1 MVPGEHISNPKAA
14 ESGTAAN
21 PCSRFTDLATAILDA
36 DVDAG
41 WVEPLLDHPELEA
54 VTVWTRSFGDAAVH
68 PLASAGPRTEHQ
80 EEMFESIAASM
91 FESNAL
97 EPDIRASPRG
107 TTAGVRLDDTTMITF
122 LAPTTEIDETVVL
135 AEALT
140 TCLRAPLIAAIRGH
154 ELRRLGRDLAHHREL
169 ERRIAERLSFIPD
182 TKALGLAIEELT
194 ATIFEIEYA
203 GIYFLDPAT
212 RNLRLVGNKGLQD
225 WEIAD
230 AERTAWDRHPGRVIR
245 TGEMV
250 HVHDTQTDPDNRSS
264 TSARRVEIRSR
275 CYLPVKADGEIV
287 GALGLAS
294 SRVGAFDQRHVD
306 GLGFLGDLAGLT
318 WLRLQEETR
327 RRRRDRILVAAGD
340 AAELLLESREWRD
353 SIPTVLELIE
363 SSFQSDLARFASHDG
378 LRCGRDDG
386 RTAIPASFIDAVVA
400 STSGGLVGDG
410 STPVPGFDA
419 GPKTSYVAVPIV
431 ARDTPR
437 GILLVEDMNRVRVH
451 DQSSIAA
458 LRNFADSIASTM
470 AREELEHEL
479 VHAQRM
485 EAVGLLA
492 GGIAHDFNNLL
503 WPIMVHAT
511 TLADGERDERRIRM
525 LDDIQLAARRGAEL
539 VDQILF
545 LSRRRVITE
554 QETPLCDLAREAID
568 LLRPSTPDGIRI
580 ESRIEDETATVR
592 GDRTAVTRVIQ
603 NLVSN
608 ARHAIGSANGVIK
621 VSLRPSND
629 GRNEV
634 LLVVEDD
641 GGGIPDGIRKNLFD
655 PYFSTRQSGRGTG
668 LGLTIVHR
676 VVTELGGE
684 IDVESEPGVGTTF
697 TVRLP
702 RREGRITRAPR
713 PPVETPTG
721 TERILLVDDD
731 PMVLQTSRA
740 LVSSLGYETVVAPG
754 VDEGLLAF
762 DERMAAGSPIDLVL
776 TDLTM
781 PDRNG
786 IELISDL
793 RQRGFKGPLVL
804 ITGFGDESAAAAIAA
819 GTDQILKKPI
829 SREELGVCIRNL
841 LDSAD

>member
-1 MVPGEHISNPKAA
+1 MAPGEKTSPSKAA
-14 ESGTAAN
+14 EDRTAPSPSAT
-21 PCSRFTDLATAILDA
+21 FADLASTIIDA
-36 DVDAG
+36 DVASG
-41 WVEPLLDHPELEA
+41 WLEPLLDHSELQA
-54 VTVWTRSFGDAAVH
+54 LTVWTRSVGEDVVQW
-68 PLASAGPRTEHQ
+68 LATAGPRTEEQ
-80 EEMFESIAASM
+80 ETGFEAVARFM
-91 FESNAL
+91 FESNSMDPAVH
-97 EPDIRASPRG
+97 ASPHG
-107 TTAGVRLDDTTMITF
+107 ATAGLRLDDATLITVLVTM
-122 LAPTTEIDETVVL
+122 TEVDETRAF
-135 AEALT
+135 AESFMT
-140 TCLRAPLIAAIRGH
+140 HLRAPLLAAIRGH

-182 TKALGLAIEELT
+182 TEALGLAVEELA

-212 RNLRLVGNKGLQD
+212 RNLRLVGNRGLTD
-225 WEIAD
+225 WEIED

-250 HVHDTQTDPDNRSS
+250 HVHDTHDDPDNRSS
-264 TSARRVEIRSR
+264 TSARRVDIRSR

-287 GALGLAS
+287 GALGIAS
-294 SRVGAFDQRHVD
+294 AHVSAFDQRHVD
-306 GLGFLGDLAGLT
+306 GLRFLGDLAGLT

-340 AAELLLESREWRD
+340 AADLLLRSRDWRE
-353 SIPTVLELIE
+353 SIPMVLELIK
-363 SSFQSDLARFASHDG
+363 SSFQTEIVRFASIDG
-378 LRCGRDDG
+378 LRFGGEGR
-386 RTAIPASFIDAVVA
+386 RSPIPASFIEAVVA
-400 STSGGLVGDG
+400 SDSGGIVGDG
-410 STPVPGFDA
+410 SSPVPGFDA
-419 GPKTSYVAVPIV
+419 GPKTSYAAVPIV
-431 ARDTPR
+431 VRDQPR
-437 GILLVEDMNRVRVH
+437 GILLVEDVNRVRVH
-451 DQSSIAA
+451 DESSIAA
-458 LRNFADSIASTM
+458 LRNFAESIAATM
-470 AREELEHEL
+470 AREEVEHEL

-511 TLADGERDERRIRM
+511 TLGDGETDERRIRM

-568 LLRPSTPDGIRI
+568 LMRPSIPDRIRI

-608 ARHAIGSANGVIK
+608 ARHAIGTADGVIK
-621 VSLRPSND
+621 VSLRPSKD
-629 GRNEV
+629 DRGEV
-634 LLVVEDD
+634 LLEVQDD
-641 GGGIPDGIRKNLFD
+641 GEGIPEEIRQNLFD
-655 PYFSTRQSGRGTG
+655 PYFSTRRSGRGTG

-684 IDVESEPGVGTTF
+684 IDVDSEPGVGTTF

-702 RREGRITRAPR
+702 RREGRVTHAPR
-713 PPVETPTG
+713 KPVETQTG

-762 DERMAAGSPIDLVL
+762 DERTAANSPIDLVL

-781 PDRNG
+781 PGRSG

-793 RQRGFKGPLVL
+793 RTRGFEGPLVL
-804 ITGFGDESAAAAIAA
+804 ITGFGDESATAAIEA
-819 GTDQILKKPI
+819 GADRILRKPI
-829 SREELGVCIRNL
+829 SRDELGVCIRSL
-841 LDSAD
+841 LDATG

>member
-1 MVPGEHISNPKAA
+1 MASGERTSRRNTDDAPRPGLTARGFAELASAIIDTDVDADWLDPLIDHPDLAA
-14 ESGTAAN
+14 ADAWTCPVGEDSIRRLTGVGPRTDAQAGVFSLVAGSMFDSGTMD
-21 PCSRFTDLATAILDA
+21 SIVRTDPTGTTIGMRLDDATLITALISSTPTSAPSEIATAI
-36 DVDAG
+36 
-41 WVEPLLDHPELEA
+41 
-54 VTVWTRSFGDAAVH
+54 
-68 PLASAGPRTEHQ
+68 
-80 EEMFESIAASM
+80 
-91 FESNAL
+91 
-97 EPDIRASPRG
+97 
-107 TTAGVRLDDTTMITF
+107 TTH
-122 LAPTTEIDETVVL
+122 
-135 AEALT
+135 
-140 TCLRAPLIAAIRGH
+140 LRAPLLAAIRGH
-154 ELRRLGRDLAHHREL
+154 DLRRLGRDLAHHREL
-169 ERRIAERLSFIPD
+169 EHRIAERLSFIPD
-182 TKALGLAIEELT
+182 TESLGLAIEELA
-194 ATIFEIEYA
+194 ATIFEIEFA
-203 GIYFLDPAT
+203 GIYFLDPTT
-212 RNLRLVGNKGLQD
+212 RNLRLVGNKGLAD

-250 HVHDTQTDPDNRSS
+250 HVHDTHDDPDNRSS
-264 TSARRVEIRSR
+264 TSARRVDVRSR

-306 GLGFLGDLAGLT
+306 GLRFLGDLAGLT

-340 AAELLLESREWRD
+340 AADLLLETPDWRD

-378 LRCGRDDG
+378 LRFGRDDG
-386 RTAIPASFIDAVVA
+386 RPPIPASFIDAVVA
-400 STSGGLVGDG
+400 SDSGGIVGDG
-410 STPVPGFDA
+410 ATPVPGFES
-419 GPKTSYVAVPIV
+419 GPTTSHVAVPIIV
-431 ARDTPR
+431 RDTPR
-437 GILLVEDMNRVRVH
+437 GILLVEDVNRIRVH

-458 LRNFADSIASTM
+458 LRNFAESIASTM
-470 AREELEHEL
+470 AREELEDEL

-511 TLADGERDERRIRM
+511 TLADGENDERRASM

-554 QETPLCDLAREAID
+554 QETLLCDLVREALD
-568 LLRPSTPDGIRI
+568 LLRPSTPDCIRI

-608 ARHAIGSANGVIK
+608 ARHAIGSQGGVIK
-621 VSLRPSND
+621 VSLRTSAD
-629 GRNEV
+629 DRGEV
-634 LLVVEDD
+634 LLIVQDD
-641 GGGIPDGIRKNLFD
+641 GEGIPEAIRQNLFD

-684 IDVESEPGVGTTF
+684 IEVDSEIGVGTTF
-697 TVRLP
+697 TVHLP
-702 RREGRITRAPR
+702 RRER
-713 PPVETPTG
+713 PVPKPARTPAETPVG

-731 PMVLQTSRA
+731 SMVLQTSRA
-740 LVSSLGYETVVAPG
+740 LVSSLGYETIVASG

-762 DERMAAGSPIDLVL
+762 DAQAAAGRPIEFVL

-781 PDRNG
+781 PDRDG
-786 IELISDL
+786 IDLIRDL
-793 RQRGFKGPLVL
+793 RTRGFEGPLVL
-804 ITGFGDESAAAAIAA
+804 ITGFGDASATAAAEA
-819 GTDQILKKPI
+819 GADRILRKPI
-829 SREELGVCIRNL
+829 SREDLGICLRSL
-841 LDSAD
+841 LDSND

>member
-1 MVPGEHISNPKAA
+1 MTPGERTSRPNA
-14 ESGTAAN
+14 EEAPTAGI
-21 PCSRFTDLATAILDA
+21 PSVFFVELAVAIIDA
-36 DVDAG
+36 DVDTDCLD
-41 WVEPLLDHPELEA
+41 PLLAHPDIVA
-54 VTVWTRSFGDAAVH
+54 AAAWTRPGGEDGVGR
-68 PLASAGPRTEHQ
+68 LLYAGPRSHDHDGT
-80 EEMFESIAASM
+80 FRSVAGSM
-91 FESNAL
+91 FESHTMDSTVESTPAEATL
-97 EPDIRASPRG
+97 GI
-107 TTAGVRLDDTTMITF
+107 RLDDTTLITVR
-122 LAPTTEIDETVVL
+122 LRKTRLDAPTAL
-135 AEALT
+135 AAAISAH
-140 TCLRAPLIAAIRGH
+140 LRAPLLAAIRGH
-154 ELRRLGRDLAHHREL
+154 ELRRLGRDLAHHQEL

-182 TKALGLAIEELT
+182 TEALGLAIEELA
-194 ATIFEIEYA
+194 ATIFEIEFA

-212 RNLRLVGNKGLQD
+212 RNLRLVGNKGLED

-245 TGEMV
+245 TGELV
-250 HVHDTQTDPDNRSS
+250 HVHDTHDDPDNRSS
-264 TSARRVEIRSR
+264 TSARRVDIRSR

-294 SRVGAFDQRHVD
+294 SRVGAFDQRHVE
-306 GLGFLGDLAGLT
+306 GLDFLGGLAGLT

-340 AAELLLESREWRD
+340 AADLLLEARDWRD
-353 SIPTVLELIE
+353 SIPRVLELIE
-363 SSFQSDLARFASHDG
+363 SSFQSELARFASLDG
-378 LRCGRDDG
+378 LRFGRDDE
-386 RTAIPASFIDAVVA
+386 RASIPSSFIDAVVA
-400 STSGGLVGDG
+400 SASGGLVGDG
-410 STPVPGFDA
+410 SRPVPGFDS
-419 GPKTSYVAVPIV
+419 GPETSYVAVPIV
-431 ARDTPR
+431 VRDTPR
-437 GILLVEDMNRVRVH
+437 GILLVEDVNRIRVH

-458 LRNFADSIASTM
+458 LRNFAESIASTM
-470 AREELEHEL
+470 AREELENEL

-511 TLADGERDERRIRM
+511 TLADGETDERRMHM
-525 LDDIQLAARRGAEL
+525 LDDVQLAARRGAEL

-545 LSRRRVITE
+545 LSRRRVITD
-554 QETPLCDLAREAID
+554 QETPLCDLVREALD
-568 LLRPSTPDGIRI
+568 LLRPSTPDRIRI
-580 ESRIEDETATVR
+580 ESTIEDETATVR

-608 ARHAIGSANGVIK
+608 ARHAIGEADGVIK

-629 GRNEV
+629 DRGEV

-641 GGGIPDGIRKNLFD
+641 GEGIPEAIRQNLFD

-684 IDVESEPGVGTTF
+684 IEVDSEPGTGTKF

-702 RREGRITRAPR
+702 RREGLVTPAPR
-713 PPVETPTG
+713 TPKKTPTG

-731 PMVLQTSRA
+731 QMVLQTSRA

-762 DERMAAGSPIDLVL
+762 EERMTAGSPIELVL

-781 PDRNG
+781 PGRNG
-786 IELISDL
+786 IELIRDL
-793 RQRGFKGPLVL
+793 RERGFEGPLVL
-804 ITGFGDESAAAAIAA
+804 ITGFGDESAAAATEA
-819 GTDQILKKPI
+819 GADRILRKPI
-829 SREELGVCIRNL
+829 SREELGACIRSL
-841 LDSAD
+841 LDATG

>member
-1 MVPGEHISNPKAA
+1 VAPGER
-14 ESGTAAN
+14 T
-21 PCSRFTDLATAILDA
+21 SRTNLEDGPTPGIPSRGFVEFASTIVDA

-41 WVEPLLDHPELEA
+41 WLDPLLDHPDLVA
-54 VTVWTRSFGDAAVH
+54 ADVWTCPVREDGSQRLVT
-68 PLASAGPRTEHQ
+68 SGPRTDDDDAAFRAIAES
-80 EEMFESIAASM
+80 MFASGTMDSIARA
-91 FESNAL
+91 
-97 EPDIRASPRG
+97 EPIG
-107 TTAGVRLDDTTMITF
+107 TRIGVRLDDTSLITALLRATPSF
-122 LAPTTEIDETVVL
+122 EPTEIAASISTH
-135 AEALT
+135 
-140 TCLRAPLIAAIRGH
+140 LRAPLLAAIRGH
-154 ELRRLGRDLAHHREL
+154 ELRRLERDLAHHREL
-169 ERRIAERLSFIPD
+169 EHRIAERLSFIPD
-182 TKALGLAIEELT
+182 TKALGLAIEELA

-203 GIYFLDPAT
+203 GIYFLDPTT
-212 RNLRLVGNKGLQD
+212 RNLRLVGNKGLAD

-250 HVHDTQTDPDNRSS
+250 HVHDTHDDPDNRSS
-264 TSARRVEIRSR
+264 TSARRVDIRSR

-294 SRVGAFDQRHVD
+294 PRVGAFDQRHVD

-340 AAELLLESREWRD
+340 AADLLLESRDWRE
-353 SIPTVLELIE
+353 SISTVLELIE
-363 SSFQSDLARFASHDG
+363 SSFQGDVARFASYDG
-378 LRCGRDDG
+378 LRFGREEG
-386 RTAIPASFIDAVVA
+386 RSPIPATFIDAVVD
-400 STSGGLVGDG
+400 STSGGIVGDG
-410 STPVPGFDA
+410 SSPVPGFES
-419 GPKTSYVAVPIV
+419 GPKTSHVAVPIV
-431 ARDTPR
+431 VRDSPR
-437 GILLVEDMNRVRVH
+437 GILLVEDVNRIRVH

-458 LRNFADSIASTM
+458 LRNFAESIASTM
-470 AREELEHEL
+470 AREELENEL

-511 TLADGERDERRIRM
+511 TLADGETDERRTSM

-554 QETPLCDLAREAID
+554 QETLLCDLVREALN
-568 LLRPSTPDGIRI
+568 LLRPSTSDRIRI

-608 ARHAIGSANGVIK
+608 ARHAIGAEGGVIR

-629 GRNEV
+629 HRDEV
-634 LLVVEDD
+634 LLVVQDD
-641 GGGIPDGIRKNLFD
+641 GEGIPEAIRHNLFD

-684 IDVESEPGVGTTF
+684 IEVASEVGAGTTF

-702 RREGRITRAPR
+702 RRERLVSEAPR
-713 PPVETPTG
+713 TAAETPVG

-731 PMVLQTSRA
+731 PMVLQTSQA
-740 LVSSLGYETVVAPG
+740 VVSSLGYETIVASG
-754 VDEGLLAF
+754 VEEALLAF
-762 DERMAAGSPIDLVL
+762 DAQLAADRPIELVL

-781 PDRNG
+781 PERNG
-786 IELISDL
+786 IDLMGDL
-793 RQRGFKGPLVL
+793 RARGFEGPLVL
-804 ITGFGDESAAAAIAA
+804 ITGFGDESAAAAIEA
-819 GTDQILKKPI
+819 GADRILRKPI
-829 SREELGVCIRNL
+829 SREDLGVCLRCL
-841 LDSAD
+841 LDASD